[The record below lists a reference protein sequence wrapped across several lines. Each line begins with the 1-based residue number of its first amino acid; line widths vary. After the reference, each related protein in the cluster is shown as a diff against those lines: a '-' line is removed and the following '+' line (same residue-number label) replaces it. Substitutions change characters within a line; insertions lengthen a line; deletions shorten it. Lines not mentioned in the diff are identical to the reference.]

1 MNDFQKSPLS
11 HCNYYLKKGGFQFA
25 SCRYKQ
31 PFNNNK
37 NQFLTRVA
45 MTSSKHIETQAIH
58 SGRINDEQFGS
69 LATPLYQTS
78 TFIFDSAQQG
88 AKRFAGEEEGYIYS
102 RLGNPTTRQL
112 EMRVAAMEQ
121 MEDAAAT
128 ATGMGAVSGAL
139 LANLQC
145 GDHIISSKA
154 IYGCSFALINH
165 QLTRFGIEVSFVDME
180 DPQNIEN
187 AIKEN
192 TKVIFLETPVNPNL
206 VVLDIEKIAN
216 IAKKHDILSI
226 VDNTFLTP
234 VLQQPGKFGI
244 DIVVHS
250 ATKYLNGH
258 GDVVAGIICGS
269 EEMIMNIKMTALK
282 DIGATI
288 SPHDAWLILRGIKTL
303 PIRMERHCSN
313 AQTIAEFLESHPAV
327 SNVYYPGLKSH
338 PGNKYIG
345 SQMSGAGGVIAF
357 EVKTDLAGGAD
368 FINQMKLF
376 SIAVS
381 LGDAES
387 LIQHPASMTHSPYSQ
402 EERAEADI
410 SDSLIRISVGLENKE
425 DLIGDLA
432 QALASVKLENF
443 HKDVA

>member
-1 MNDFQKSPLS
+1 
-11 HCNYYLKKGGFQFA
+11 
-25 SCRYKQ
+25 
-31 PFNNNK
+31 
-37 NQFLTRVA
+37 
-45 MTSSKHIETQAIH
+45 MTNSKHIETQAIH
-58 SGRINDEQFGS
+58 AGRINDEQFGS

-78 TFIFDSAQQG
+78 TFIFDNAQQG
-88 AKRFAGEEEGYIYS
+88 ADRFSGDAEGYIYS

-112 EMRVAAMEQ
+112 EMRVAAMEE

-145 GDHIISSKA
+145 GDHLISSKA
-154 IYGCSFALINH
+154 VYGCSYALMSH
-165 QLTRFGIEVSFVDME
+165 MLTKFGIEVSFVDMTKPE
-180 DPQNIEN
+180 TIEE
-187 AIKEN
+187 AIKPN
-192 TKVIFLETPVNPNL
+192 TKVIFLETPINPNL

-216 IAKKHDILSI
+216 IAKKHQILSI

-234 VLQQPGKFGI
+234 VLQQPGKYGI

-269 EEMIMNIKMTALK
+269 EEMIMNIKMTVLK

-288 SPHDAWLILRGIKTL
+288 SPHDAWLIIRGLKTL

-313 AQTIAEFLESHPAV
+313 AQRIAEMLEQHENIAQ
-327 SNVYYPGLKSH
+327 VYYPGLKSH
-338 PGNKYIG
+338 PGNRFIG
-345 SQMSGAGGVIAF
+345 NQMKAAGGVIAF
-357 EVKTDLAGGAD
+357 ELKTDLVGGAE
-368 FINQMKLF
+368 FINRMKLF

-387 LIQHPASMTHSPYSQ
+387 LIQHPASMTHSPYTQ
-402 EERAEADI
+402 EERLAAGI
-410 SDSLIRISVGLENKE
+410 SDSLIRISVGLENSD
-425 DLIGDLA
+425 DLIDDLSQSLNLIELSA
-432 QALASVKLENF
+432 A
-443 HKDVA
+443 HKGAA

>member
-1 MNDFQKSPLS
+1 
-11 HCNYYLKKGGFQFA
+11 
-25 SCRYKQ
+25 
-31 PFNNNK
+31 
-37 NQFLTRVA
+37 
-45 MTSSKHIETQAIH
+45 MTKSKHIETQAIH
-58 SGRINDEQFGS
+58 AGRINDEQFGS

-78 TFIFDSAQQG
+78 TFIFENAQQG
-88 AKRFAGEEEGYIYS
+88 ADRFSGDAEGYIYS

-112 EMRVAAMEQ
+112 EMRVAAMEG

-145 GDHIISSKA
+145 GDHLISSKA
-154 IYGCSFALINH
+154 VYGCSYALMSH
-165 QLTRFGIEVSFVDME
+165 MLTKFGIEVSFVDMTKPEKIE
-180 DPQNIEN
+180 D
-187 AIKEN
+187 AIKPN
-192 TKVIFLETPVNPNL
+192 TKVIFLETPINPNL

-216 IAKKHDILSI
+216 IAKKHEILSI

-288 SPHDAWLILRGIKTL
+288 SPHDAWLILRGLKTL

-313 AQTIAEFLESHPAV
+313 AQKIAEFLEKHENIAH
-327 SNVYYPGLKSH
+327 VYYPGLKSH
-338 PGNKYIG
+338 EGYKFIGN
-345 SQMSGAGGVIAF
+345 QMKAAGGVIAF
-357 EVKTDLAGGAD
+357 ELKADLAGGAE
-368 FINQMKLF
+368 FINRMKLF

-387 LIQHPASMTHSPYSQ
+387 LIQHPASMTHSPYTQ
-402 EERAEADI
+402 EERLAAGI
-410 SDSLIRISVGLENKE
+410 SDSLIRISVGLENAD
-425 DLIGDLA
+425 DLIDDLTQSLDLIEISA
-432 QALASVKLENF
+432 A
-443 HKDVA
+443 HKVVA